1 MLYKVPHGLVG
12 RDINPISGLVLT
24 NCMTLGMAITP
35 QNLRILA
42 IEMSFVLPFTRYFA
56 GSFRN

>member
-1 MLYKVPHGLVG
+1 MLYKVPHGLEG
-12 RDINPISGLVLT
+12 RDFNPINGLVLT
-24 NCMTLGMAITP
+24 NCMTLGMAIAS

-56 GSFRN
+56 SSF